1 MDTHN
6 EGEDS
11 LDDETLED
19 IVVAATSVAT
29 AAAFIYANP
38 LFNNIPYHTSSLS
51 LVWAGYTNSLT
62 ATLIA
67 FNVNLES
74 TRMFSKA

>member
-11 LDDETLED
+11 FDDETFED
-19 IVVAATSVAT
+19 IVVAATSAAT
-29 AAAFIYANP
+29 AAAFIYAEP
-38 LFNNIPYHTSSLS
+38 LFNKIHITLLLS
-51 LVWAGYTNSLT
+51 LVWAGYANSST

-67 FNVNLES
+67 FEVNLES